1 MAAPVRLARGSREAE
16 RERASGRRAGS
27 AGSAARTSGR
37 ARTHLR
43 TPRSG
48 RARAAG
54 APARSAADSC
64 CSAGRRRAA
73 RARGRGWGRRG
84 RGPRE
89 ARAAAR
95 AGCRT
100 RNSRGSGPR
109 DRAPRAAPRA
119 GRPPPPVSRSLP
131 LPPRGSAAQLVS
143 AAPGAAASPFQ
154 MAGGSAVAPTARG
167 SGCQRE
173 CAPLTPGA
181 AFCSLWLG
189 REPTWSCGHREGWR
203 GGQEEGEGASLPH
216 RPPPGTHSAAPAR
229 EREGTSRWPHNKGG
243 AAALT
248 AHKRL
253 PGQSP
258 PGRGP

>member
-1 MAAPVRLARGSREAE
+1 
-16 RERASGRRAGS
+16 
-27 AGSAARTSGR
+27 
-37 ARTHLR
+37 
-43 TPRSG
+43 
-48 RARAAG
+48 
-54 APARSAADSC
+54 
-64 CSAGRRRAA
+64 
-73 RARGRGWGRRG
+73 
-84 RGPRE
+84 
-89 ARAAAR
+89 
-95 AGCRT
+95 
-100 RNSRGSGPR
+100 
-109 DRAPRAAPRA
+109 
-119 GRPPPPVSRSLP
+119 
-131 LPPRGSAAQLVS
+131 
-143 AAPGAAASPFQ
+143 

-189 REPTWSCGHREGWR
+189 REPTWSCGHWEGWR

-253 PGQSP
+253 PGQCP
-258 PGRGP
+258 PGRGPEGSGDLKDFKHRKRLGRSGAHLTLCRRASLTAVKEPRHCPHSPPLPLTRSIRKATPQL